1 MSETSQ
7 RIEAL
12 LAEGVRCQ
20 QSENFDGAERAYR
33 AVLQLDPTH
42 PQALALLGMIAG
54 MFGNFQVA
62 IDCFLRALQRDPDN
76 ADLYHNLGETYR
88 HLGDA
93 TKALPCF
100 AKAIEKRP
108 DLYMAYRSAAD
119 TAVAA
124 ADRAPPQ
131 QASELKRMALQY
143 RRALGSKL
151 HKLRHAEALGV
162 LREALELDPQ
172 DPETLRQL
180 GNCLQDHGL
189 LSESVEMFQR
199 AVAARPN
206 DATTYSNFGTSLYLS
221 RRWDEATAAFARAL
235 EIDPTHKA
243 ARANIVT
250 CHLMHFLYEDD
261 ATPEQVYAEHR
272 RWGEKVTAELASTAA
287 VEAQPFPNSR
297 DPDRRL
303 RIGFLSG
310 DFRDHPVAQFFRP
323 LLAEHDRSALEIFC
337 YAESERTDAYTP
349 ILQQTGGIWR
359 VESIAA
365 SDAALRKQLRADQ
378 IDIALDLSG
387 QTGGT
392 RLSALAIRA
401 TPVTASWLGY
411 PATTGLP
418 TIDWRI
424 TDALADPP
432 GYERYYTE
440 KLMRIPDGFL
450 CYQPRVDELPPVA
463 PSPALQRGAI
473 TFGSFNNA
481 MKLTPATI
489 ECWSQI
495 LKAVPTA
502 RLVLKAGFLA
512 DPEMRTP
519 LAQQFSAHG
528 IDPQRI
534 ELRPHVA
541 ESATHL
547 ATYGDIDIA
556 LDPLIYNGTT
566 TTCEALVMGVPVV
579 TWIGDRHAARVGF
592 DLLSRVGLSE
602 LAAPDRG
609 AYVALAAEL
618 AKDLPRLQRIRS
630 ELRQR
635 MLGSPI
641 CDRKR
646 FARQFEAALRQMWQQ
661 WCAEAH
667 LT

>member
-1 MSETSQ
+1 MSDAAQ
-7 RIEAL
+7 RIAAL
-12 LAEGVRCQ
+12 ISEGVRCQ

-42 PQALALLGMIAG
+42 PQALALLGMLAG

-62 IDCFLRALQRDPDN
+62 IGLFQRALERDPNN
-76 ADLYHNLGETYR
+76 ADIYHNLGETYR
-88 HLGDA
+88 HLEEPG
-93 TKALPCF
+93 KAIPCF
-100 AKAIEKRP
+100 AKAIELRP
-108 DLYMAYRSAAD
+108 ELYLAYRSAAD
-119 TAVAA
+119 AALAA
-124 ADRAPPQ
+124 ADKAPPL
-131 QASELKRMALQY
+131 QASELKRLALNY

-151 HKLRHAEALGV
+151 HKIRHAEALGV
-162 LREALELDPQ
+162 LREALDLDPR
-172 DPETLRQL
+172 DPETLRQI
-180 GNCLQDHGL
+180 GNCLNDHGL
-189 LSESVEMFQR
+189 LSEAVEMFQR
-199 AVAARPN
+199 AIALRPN
-206 DATTYSNFGTSLYLS
+206 DATTYSNLGSALYSL
-221 RRWDEATAAFARAL
+221 RRWDEATAAFRRAL
-235 EIDPTHKA
+235 EIDPAHKI
-243 ARANIVT
+243 ARANVVT

-261 ATPEQVYAEHR
+261 VTPEEVYAQHR
-272 RWGEKVTAELASTAA
+272 HWGETITAELAPAA
-287 VEAQPFPNSR
+287 AAEARPFSNSR
-297 DPDRRL
+297 NPDRRL

-323 LLAEHDRSALEIFC
+323 LLAEHDPSALEIYC

-349 ILQQTGGIWR
+349 VLQQIGGIWR
-359 VESIAA
+359 IESIAA
-365 SDAALRKQLRADQ
+365 GDAALRQQLRADE
-378 IDIALDLSG
+378 IDIAIDLSG

-463 PSPALQRGAI
+463 PPPALQRRAI

-512 DPEMRTP
+512 DPQMRTP
-519 LAQQFSAHG
+519 LAQQFTARG
-528 IDPQRI
+528 IDAQRI
-534 ELRPHVA
+534 DLRAHVA
-541 ESATHL
+541 ESAAHL

-556 LDPLIYNGTT
+556 LDPLMYNGTT
-566 TTCEALVMGVPVV
+566 TTCEALVMGVPVIS
-579 TWIGDRHAARVGF
+579 WIGDRHAARVGF
-592 DLLSRVGLSE
+592 DLLTRVGLGE
-602 LAAPDRG
+602 LAVPDLG
-609 AYVALAAEL
+609 AYVALAVEL
-618 AKDLPRLQRIRS
+618 ANDLPRLQRIRG

-635 MLGSPI
+635 MLASPI

-646 FARQFEAALRQMWQQ
+646 FARQFEAALRQMWHQ
-661 WCAEAH
+661 WCAE
-667 LT
+667 TP